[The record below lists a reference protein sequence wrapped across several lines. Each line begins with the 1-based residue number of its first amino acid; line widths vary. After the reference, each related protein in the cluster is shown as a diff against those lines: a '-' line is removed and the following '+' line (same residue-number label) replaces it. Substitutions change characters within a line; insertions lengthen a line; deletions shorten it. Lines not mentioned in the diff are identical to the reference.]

1 MNATPERVMIT
12 GAGGFIGSHL
22 VDDQLGRGRHV
33 VATDVDVAALRDHP
47 AGDRLTAIRADLR
60 ASDEMRSMLEGVD
73 VVFHLAAAHL
83 DVLKDA
89 SYYDEVN
96 VTATRE
102 LAAMAA
108 TAGVRRF
115 VHCSSVAVYGPL
127 ETLPANEDT
136 RCAPDIVYEKSKL
149 DGESAIREL
158 ASRVGLST
166 VILRP
171 AWVYGPR
178 CPRTRKLI
186 RTIARKRFFFVG
198 EATNMRHPVYISDVT
213 DAFEKAA
220 TCHVSGL
227 PTLNIAG
234 PQAVSLRELVAVI
247 ATEVGV
253 SSRMPTFPKAVVTA
267 GCMALETIAGL
278 VKREP
283 PFSRRSL
290 KFFTE
295 SSAFETVRA
304 REILGFEPVTQLR
317 DGIHATVDYYRSDA
331 PL

>member
-1 MNATPERVMIT
+1 MVT

-22 VDDQLGRGRHV
+22 VDDQLDRGRHV
-33 VATDVDVAALRDHP
+33 VATDVDVTALRDHP

-108 TAGVRRF
+108 AAGVRRF

-171 AWVYGPR
+171 AWVYGP
-178 CPRTRKLI
+178 PI
-186 RTIARKRFFFVG
+186 
-198 EATNMRHPVYISDVT
+198 YITDVT

-220 TCHVSGL
+220 NCNVSGL

-234 PQAVSLRELVAVI
+234 PGSASRQSARTGCRHRQRGRRQQPDADVSKTR
-247 ATEVGV
+247 GY
-253 SSRMPTFPKAVVTA
+253 
-267 GCMALETIAGL
+267 
-278 VKREP
+278 
-283 PFSRRSL
+283 RRLYS
-290 KFFTE
+290 
-295 SSAFETVRA
+295 
-304 REILGFEPVTQLR
+304 P
-317 DGIHATVDYYRSDA
+317 
-331 PL
+331 